1 MNKKFVLALSYL
13 VLCVHFIIAS
23 TKGNQDEFN
32 GGKIVRNSF
41 LQKSLSRSQPPC
53 VGDACFC
60 QSYYDLTLILDESG
74 SIQKKHWVK
83 YVVPFTEQIVKGLKI
98 GENDIHVGILLFA
111 LKNRDYITF
120 DNDIRYKKT
129 ELLKKVNDLNDD
141 YRAGGDTYI
150 LEALKY
156 SLKKYSMNQNARDDA
171 PKVTI
176 LFTDGND
183 RHANKSQF
191 HKMHSEYRDNH
202 VKLLVLGVSAA
213 EEKKL
218 KVIAG
223 CEEKG
228 SCPSAMKAEWETINN
243 ITNKLTNKICD
254 TESESNERPEP
265 SAPTP
270 CIGDDCF
277 CQDYY
282 DLTLILDD
290 SVSITVYKWNKEVI
304 PFAEKL
310 VSSLNISKDKVHVG
324 IMRFSKDVIT
334 DVDYSQDTRYIK
346 SDLINVV
353 QDLNKK
359 YRYGSR
365 TNIVDALD
373 YSLKNFTRHPN
384 SRKNAPKVT
393 ILFTDGNDTSKT
405 LAEERYMGILYR
417 YEKIRLILV
426 GVGQASPLDL
436 YALADCEYGKD
447 CPQVIECKWNELTG
461 ITPVVTDKICDLESP
476 VVPNPAETPVTPVVP
491 NPAETPESP
500 VVPNPAETPESPVV
514 PNPAE
519 TPGSPDVPNPS
530 ETPGSSVV
538 TNPDN
543 AVSCQNDEDCYC
555 KDFYDVTLILDESAS
570 IGESRWTMEVI
581 PFAKDVINNLNIGY
595 NSVHAGIL
603 LFSHY
608 ALDLVPFSDAARY
621 NKDSLINRID
631 SLKTNYGNGHESFIV
646 KTLKYALYNYTK
658 GSDRTNAPKITM
670 LFTDGNDSSESDIEM
685 YNIGSLYRT
694 ERVKLLVIGVSMAS
708 ESKLKQLVG
717 CAQNVPCPFVI
728 KTEWGTLDP
737 LSKVFVDK
745 ICDTGA
751 ILPPESNKPE
761 PEAPAPPCIGN
772 DCFCH
777 DIYDLTVILDESGS
791 IGANNW
797 ERQVYPFTEKF
808 LNNLEISEKNV
819 HVGIML
825 FAQYNRDFVKFSDK
839 ESYDKE
845 HLMTHVKTLKK
856 SYKSGGYTYIISA
869 LNYGLVNYTRHA
881 DSRSDVPKV
890 TMLFTDGN
898 NTDPGD
904 KLLSDA
910 SLLYKQENV
919 KLLVVGVGASTMANL
934 RLLAGCHKT
943 DGNCP
948 LATKTEWDN
957 LQDISKLMADKI
969 CNAETPE
976 IEEPESTCIGDECL
990 CEDYFDLTFVAV
1002 PSSSKDYKKRTGL
1015 INYAKN
1021 IISMFNIGKKNV
1033 HVSISIYLGTKGITR
1048 DFDDAIASD
1057 KKGLLRVLDQMD
1069 NYFSED
1075 KTNISEALEIGLK
1088 QTFGNGHRE
1097 KAPKIALLLTDS
1109 NNDAYERSKLES
1121 ISKNYTDKG
1130 VKLLVIGKVDLS
1142 KEILFVAGGCDI
1154 NNDTCPN
1161 VLIYNSFINDN
1172 SAEKFIGGNICDSNS
1187 GNGESGASPLPP
1199 SIQQCEDELCE
1210 ECDDDMCD
1218 NNPVCKKAMDIVIAL
1233 DQSRGITNLQWK
1245 DYVKPFMV
1253 NIVKQNYLSKS
1264 RSHVTIVKMNRSRS
1278 REQWSLYRKLS
1289 YKKNRILKK
1298 IDKLRMSYSNKIK
1311 LADNLKYIRTKTF
1324 NRTPANKKKL
1334 IIMLVE
1340 GKSNSD
1346 LNELRREVEL
1356 LKLNKITLYVYAI
1369 DNIDE
1374 KEYKILGDCEKSSS
1388 ICENI
1393 VKVSWENLL
1402 SSVDIHNK
1410 FICNKYPE
1418 DAECS
1423 EWGEWSACPQLSCD
1437 RAVSKRER
1445 KQPFYTVKEEGYN
1458 GTDYGDSCMDLG
1470 SIEYRSCP
1478 IKDEC
1483 NAVCG
1488 DFGEWSQCSTSCGD
1502 GIRVRTR
1509 DVSPDNEICQSFN
1522 KTEIEPCNI
1531 QSCGTTEICE
1541 DIGDWGEWSSCSKT
1555 CGYSIRERKFTIFPE
1570 SIDEHS
1576 YCEHF
1581 EKIETEVCSV
1591 PKCENEEC
1599 FDWEDWS
1606 EWSAPCGPRKR
1617 VQRPRLYK
1625 NRFSSSST
1633 IPSPNGRKNDN
1644 CEDFYQDKIEY
1655 DEESTCPDNSCGNW
1669 TDWSECDRP
1678 CNVGVRIR
1686 HFITNT
1692 VGFNGEDDECLDNY
1706 NKIETEPCLDLP
1718 VCDSGE
1724 CNDWETWVD
1733 CKTDKDSYTCH
1744 IPNKKILT
1752 RKLDLLKNPKSGTS
1766 ESCNDYSLFRE
1777 EDCPTGNA
1785 PCVDALCNE
1794 WDEWGSCSETCGL
1807 NSFRIRRRKEP
1818 LELIPASS
1826 DIDGNIGLTCE
1837 EQNVR
1842 IEEKQA
1848 CNVPACA
1855 PPVAGGSNNGGNS
1868 GGNSGESGSGNEGF
1882 GTGEK
1887 ISMAAGIIGLVG
1899 LAAGGLIYGYNT
1911 LNGGE
1916 TPHNSNM
1923 EFENV
1928 ENNDGVIDEE
1938 NEDFEVIDANDPMWN

>member
-32 GGKIVRNSF
+32 GGKVVRDSF
-41 LQKSLSRSQPPC
+41 LQKNISRRQSSPC
-53 VGDACFC
+53 AGDECFC

-74 SIQKKHWVK
+74 SIRKSNWVE

-111 LKNRDYITF
+111 LRNRDYITF

-156 SLKKYSMNQNARDDA
+156 SLKKYSMNKNARDDA

-183 RHANKSQF
+183 IHASKSEF
-191 HKMHSEYRDNH
+191 HKMYSEYQEKH

-213 EEKKL
+213 EESKL

-223 CEEKG
+223 CENHS

-254 TESESNERPEP
+254 TESESNIIPEP
-265 SAPTP
+265 SQPIP
-270 CIGDDCF
+270 CNGDDCF
-277 CQDYY
+277 CKDYY

-290 SVSITVYKWNKEVI
+290 SVSITLYKWKKDVI
-304 PFAEKL
+304 PFSEKL
-310 VSSLNISKDKVHVG
+310 INNLNISKDKVHVG
-324 IMRFSKDVIT
+324 IMRFSKEVIT

-346 SDLINVV
+346 NDLISVV
-353 QDLNKK
+353 KGLNKK

-384 SRKNAPKVT
+384 SRQNAPKVT

-405 LAEERYMGILYR
+405 LAEERNMGILYR
-417 YEKIRLILV
+417 HEQVRLILV
-426 GVGQASPLDL
+426 GVGQASSIDL
-436 YALADCEYGKD
+436 YALADCEYGKN
-447 CPQVIECKWNELTG
+447 CSQVIECKWNELTG
-461 ITPVVTDKICDLESP
+461 ITTIITDKICDIESGEI
-476 VVPNPAETPVTPVVP
+476 PNPP
-491 NPAETPESP
+491 
-500 VVPNPAETPESPVV
+500 
-514 PNPAE
+514 
-519 TPGSPDVPNPS
+519 

-543 AVSCQNDEDCYC
+543 VASCQNDEDCYC
-555 KDFYDVTLILDESAS
+555 KDFYDVTLILDESSS
-570 IGESRWTMEVI
+570 IGEFRWTMEVI
-581 PFAKDVINNLNIGY
+581 PFAKDVINNLNIDY
-595 NSVHAGIL
+595 DSVHVGVL

-608 ALDLVPFSDAARY
+608 ALDLVPFSDEARY
-621 NKDSLINRID
+621 NKYTLIKKID

-646 KTLKYALYNYTK
+646 KTLKYALSNYTK
-658 GSDRTNAPKITM
+658 GSGRTNAPKITM
-670 LFTDGNDSSESDIEM
+670 LFTDGNDSSESDIDM

-708 ESKLKQLVG
+708 ENKLKQLVG
-717 CAQNVPCPFVI
+717 CAQNLPCPFVI
-728 KTEWGTLDP
+728 KTEWGTLDA

-745 ICDTGA
+745 ICDTGS

-761 PEAPAPPCIGN
+761 PEAPTPPCIGN

-791 IGANNW
+791 IGAYNW
-797 ERQVYPFTEKF
+797 EKQVYPFTEKF
-808 LNNLEISEKNV
+808 LNNLEISENKV

-825 FAQYNRDFVKFSDK
+825 FAQFNRDFVKFSDK

-845 HLMTHVKTLKK
+845 NLMKQIKGLKE
-856 SYKSGGYTYIISA
+856 SYKSGGYTYIIEA
-869 LNYGLVNYTRHA
+869 LNYGLANYTHHEA
-881 DSRSDVPKV
+881 SRSDVPKV

-898 NTDPGD
+898 NTNPGD
-904 KLLSDA
+904 KLLSDV

-976 IEEPESTCIGDECL
+976 IEEPESTCLGDECL

-1002 PSSSKDYKKRTGL
+1002 PSSSKDYKKRSGL
-1015 INYAKN
+1015 IRYAKN
-1021 IISMFNIGKKNV
+1021 IINMFNIGKKNV
-1033 HVSISIYLGTKGITR
+1033 HVSISIYLGTKSINR
-1048 DFDDAIASD
+1048 DFDDAIAYD
-1057 KKGLLRVLDQMD
+1057 RTGLLRVLDQMD

-1075 KTNISEALEIGLK
+1075 KTNISEALEIGLN
-1088 QTFGNGHRE
+1088 QTFGNGNRE

-1109 NNDAYERSKLES
+1109 NNDTYEKSRLEN

-1154 NNDTCPN
+1154 NNDTCSN

-1172 SAEKFIGGNICDSNS
+1172 SIENFIGENICDNSSVS
-1187 GNGESGASPLPP
+1187 GNGNGSGESGGSPLPP
-1199 SIQQCEDELCE
+1199 SIQCTDELCE
-1210 ECDDDMCD
+1210 ECDDDVCD
-1218 NNPVCKKAMDIVIAL
+1218 NNPSCKKAMDIVIAL
-1233 DQSRGITNLQWK
+1233 DQSRGITNLQWTT
-1245 DYVKPFMV
+1245 YVKPFMV
-1253 NIVKQNYLSKS
+1253 YTVKENYLSKN
-1264 RSHVTIVKMNRSRS
+1264 RSHVTIVKMKANRGK
-1278 REQWSLYRKLS
+1278 EQWSLYRKLS

-1298 IDKLRMSYSNKIK
+1298 IDKLQMSYSNIIN

-1324 NRTPANKKKL
+1324 NKTPAYKKKL

-1346 LNELRREVEL
+1346 LNELRKEIEL

-1374 KEYKILGDCEKSSS
+1374 KEYKILGDCEISSS

-1402 SSVDIHNK
+1402 SSVEIHNK

-1437 RAVSKRER
+1437 RAISKRER
-1445 KQPFYTVKEEGYN
+1445 KRPYYTIKEEGYS
-1458 GTDYGDSCMDLG
+1458 GTEYGNSCMDLG
-1470 SIEYRSCP
+1470 SIEYRACP
-1478 IKDEC
+1478 VKDEC
-1483 NAVCG
+1483 NDVCG

-1502 GIRVRTR
+1502 GIRIRTR
-1509 DVSPDNEICQSFN
+1509 NVSPDNEMCQTFN

-1531 QSCGTTEICE
+1531 QSCGSTEICE
-1541 DIGDWGEWSSCSKT
+1541 DIGNWSEWSACSKT

-1599 FDWEDWS
+1599 FDWDDWS

-1617 VQRPRLYK
+1617 VQRARLYK
-1625 NRFSSSST
+1625 NRSESSST
-1633 IPSPNGRKNDN
+1633 IPRPNSGKNDN

-1655 DEESTCPDNSCGNW
+1655 DEESSCPDNSCGSW
-1669 TDWSECDRP
+1669 TEWSECDRP
-1678 CNVGVRIR
+1678 CNVGMRIR
-1686 HFITNT
+1686 HFITNI
-1692 VGFNGEDDECLDNY
+1692 VGFNEGNDDECLENY
-1706 NKIETEPCLDLP
+1706 NKIETEPCLNLP
-1718 VCDSGE
+1718 ICNSGE

-1733 CKTDKDSYTCH
+1733 CKTDKDAYTCH
-1744 IPNKKILT
+1744 VPNKRILT
-1752 RKLDLLKNPKSGTS
+1752 RKLDLLKNPKTDTS
-1766 ESCNDYSLFRE
+1766 QACNDYSLFRE
-1777 EDCPTGNA
+1777 EDCPTGNT

-1807 NSFRIRRRKEP
+1807 DSFRIRKRKEP

-1826 DIDGNIGLTCE
+1826 DINGNIGLTCE
-1837 EQNVR
+1837 EQNIR
-1842 IEEKQA
+1842 IEEKEA
-1848 CNVPACA
+1848 CNVPACV
-1855 PPVAGGSNNGGNS
+1855 PPVLDGSNNGENS
-1868 GGNSGESGSGNEGF
+1868 EGDSSEGF

-1928 ENNDGVIDEE
+1928 ENNDGIIEEE